1 MSRHTLSATAF
12 AAILAGAPALAGGMA
27 QPAPMDPAPMPT
39 PMPASDWTGLY
50 GGVQLE
56 YFGNGE
62 DRGFGFDADF
72 DGTLAG
78 IFVGYRHDFG
88 AIVAGV
94 EFDYLIGSGEQ
105 QVITGPAAGTTND
118 VDYTVRR
125 LGVELGYD
133 AGPALV
139 YAGVGHAHLGFEFP
153 LGDFDDPGY
162 YYGVGMDYRVT
173 DSVTVGVEI
182 NRNVFNDFAADNN
195 DLTFTTVGLN
205 LAFTF

>member
-1 MSRHTLSATAF
+1 MTRRILPAALFAALLSAPAF
-12 AAILAGAPALAGGMA
+12 AGGMA
-27 QPAPMDPAPMPT
+27 EPAPMP
-39 PMPASDWTGLY
+39 PVSLPPAAPASDWTGLY

-78 IFVGYRHDFG
+78 IFAGYRYDFG
-88 AIVAGV
+88 SIVAGF
-94 EFDYLIGSGEQ
+94 EIDYLLGSGEQ
-105 QVITGPAAGTTND
+105 TPITGPAVGQVND
-118 VDYTVRR
+118 VDYTLRR
-125 LGVELGYD
+125 VGVELGYD
-133 AGPALV
+133 AGPALI
-139 YAGVGHAHLGFEFP
+139 YAGIGHAHLGFDFV
-153 LGDFDDPGY
+153 LGDFEDPGHY
-162 YYGVGMDYRVT
+162 FGLGMDYRVT
-173 DSVTVGVEI
+173 DSITVGAEI